1 MNLSEEDHKYVSRA
15 TEAAIRIGLLAA
27 LVMLCFQIVRP
38 FALPVVWGVII
49 AVAIYPLYERLVK
62 RLGGRRKLAAALFIL
77 VTLGLLLVPTVM
89 FLGSVTETLIH
100 IAKGLSAGT
109 LTLPACPEGIANL
122 PVVGDNIEAA
132 WKGAIA
138 DTPGFYQQH
147 DAQVAGVASWILS
160 TAAGLVFGVLAFAFS
175 VVIGGVMMATAAGG
189 SKAAESIGLQL
200 AGARGVD
207 LVRVSAATIHSV
219 AVGVVGVAL
228 IQALLAAVGMV
239 VAGVPAAGVW
249 ALVILVLAIAQ
260 MPPLFVLGPMIFYV
274 FSTTNTTGA
283 VIFMIWALLIG
294 VSDGFLKPLLMGR
307 GVKVPMLVILIGA
320 IGGMLAMGILGLF
333 VGAVILAVGQQVYV
347 AWAKAGTPGE
357 DGDETAEPAT
367 AG

>member
-1 MNLSEEDHKYVSRA
+1 
-15 TEAAIRIGLLAA
+15 
-27 LVMLCFQIVRP
+27 
-38 FALPVVWGVII
+38 LPI
-49 AVAIYPLYERLVK
+49 
-62 RLGGRRKLAAALFIL
+62 
-77 VTLGLLLVPTVM
+77 
-89 FLGSVTETLIH
+89 
-100 IAKGLSAGT
+100 
-109 LTLPACPEGIANL
+109 
-122 PVVGDNIEAA
+122 VGDNIEAA
-132 WKGAIA
+132 WKSAIA
-138 DTPGFYQQH
+138 DTPAFYQQH
-147 DAQVAGVASWILS
+147 DAQVAKAASWILS
-160 TAAGLVFGVLAFAFS
+160 TAAGLAFGALAFAFS
-175 VVIGGVMMATAAGG
+175 VVIGGVMMATAEGG

-228 IQALLAAVGMV
+228 IQAFMAAVGMV
-239 VAGVPAAGVW
+239 AAGVPAAGVW

-260 MPPLFVLGPMIFYV
+260 MPPLLILGPMIFYV

-347 AWAKAGTPGE
+347 AWAKAGAPGE
-357 DGDETAEPAT
+357 GGDEPAEPAT
-367 AG
+367 SG